1 MSQNSSLV
9 LPLCL
14 LSSRILRPSAFDHL
28 ELFSCCINVQR
39 TRRLFLFNINMKC
52 VYKMKNINNHHRMR
66 TTSRDATPPGDPR
79 GIPKLYQVFS
89 VLQKKCSYLQRY
101 PKVGK
106 SVLFHLKFEFSLRL
120 IIAAFKGRKVF
131 VKADFSDIEKMSEE
145 THQWPSEILQLLG
158 DFADNI
164 PSDNV
169 LTDISDVES
178 FLTNIEDATAVDNS
192 VTITIPVTVN
202 NGEFDNTLNMQERI
216 DDVPPMQVVDQLETP
231 SSTSSNILTPLTQP
245 VARVSVIQPTQPAQ
259 HQAAQFVVL
268 PQQPV
273 PPHQLQTVQ
282 CTVQPPHQV
291 QYQVAPPLEAVL
303 FHHQVV
309 PPQQQLVVLSVEEI
323 KQLIQQSSSSS
334 SSSSKTSSLDRQ
346 EDMRRRNA
354 IASVRYRRSR
364 QQRQQAA
371 LDELAA
377 LEKKNIVL
385 KARYTLMEEMHQKM
399 KEECLGLMSSDRK
412 RSCDVMMD
420 VLLSSKKMKKE

>member
-1 MSQNSSLV
+1 
-9 LPLCL
+9 
-14 LSSRILRPSAFDHL
+14 
-28 ELFSCCINVQR
+28 
-39 TRRLFLFNINMKC
+39 
-52 VYKMKNINNHHRMR
+52 MR

-79 GIPKLYQVFS
+79 GVPKLFQVFS
-89 VLQKKCSYLQRY
+89 VLQKKCSYLHRY
-101 PKVGK
+101 PRVGK

-120 IIAAFKGRKVF
+120 IIATFKGRKVF

-178 FLTNIEDATAVDNS
+178 FLTNIEDAPAVDNS
-192 VTITIPVTVN
+192 VTITIPETVN
-202 NGEFDNTLNMQERI
+202 NGEFDNTLNMRERI

-259 HQAAQFVVL
+259 HQFVVL

-291 QYQVAPPLEAVL
+291 QYQVAPP
-303 FHHQVV
+303 
-309 PPQQQLVVLSVEEI
+309 QQQLVVLSVEQI
-323 KQLIQQSSSSS
+323 QQLIQQS